1 MDYLGEVCHDMV
13 VFLQKL
19 GFLQKL
25 DSKEVKRFVRA
36 GSGQQIPRRW
46 ASALAL
52 TQYRLSEQF
61 LYYDVKLKLY
71 SN

>member
-1 MDYLGEVCHDMV
+1 MKFWSLYHHDMDY
-13 VFLQKL
+13 L

-25 DSKEVKRFVRA
+25 DSKEVKRIVRA

-46 ASALAL
+46 ASAPVL

-61 LYYDVKLKLY
+61 LYYDVILELY
-71 SN
+71 CN